1 MANYTQIPK
10 KKKGNIFKRILH
22 AMIPM
27 KGDGMIEIARKV
39 VFMGALVAFIITG
52 GTLLYDVTNE
62 WIQINIVSNN
72 IEDIKINGSLSLDEE
87 EIQKI
92 EAEAPGIQHDF
103 LGLYNVNKDIKGW
116 IRINDDINYPVVQG
130 EDNDYYLSHNFERGD
145 AASGTIFLDYRNVIS
160 GEDGKQSDNL
170 ILYGHN
176 LWSSTMFSKITR
188 YYYDKDHLGDPDE
201 DELRLS
207 YYKRYPTIQFDTLY
221 ENSTYK
227 VFAVGLFNNR
237 YADGEVYPYTTKH
250 DFENVDDFNNFILDI
265 MDRSSIFTDVDLT
278 YGDEIITLSTCYKEY
293 DSDDI
298 RCVVFARKV
307 REGESAEVDVSK
319 ATVNWNRKLFQLE
332 IDRGVGNEWTTRTWD
347 TSKLLSYNG

>member
-1 MANYTQIPK
+1 M
-10 KKKGNIFKRILH
+10 FH
-22 AMIPM
+22 ALIPM
-27 KGDGMIEIARKV
+27 KGDGVIEIVRKV

-62 WIQINIVSNN
+62 WIQINIVSGN
-72 IEDIKINGSLSLDEE
+72 IEDIKINGSLSLDAE
-87 EIQKI
+87 EIEKI

-116 IRINDDINYPVVQG
+116 IKINDDINYPVVQG
-130 EDNDYYLSHNFERGD
+130 EDNDYYLTHNFERGD
-145 AASGTIFLDYRNVIS
+145 AASGTIFLDYRNVVS
-160 GEDGKQSDNL
+160 GDAEKQSDNL

-176 LWSSTMFSKITR
+176 LWSSAMFSKITR
-188 YYYDKDHLGDPDE
+188 YYYDKDHLGDPNE

-221 ENSTYK
+221 KNSTYK
-227 VFAVGLFNNR
+227 VFAVCLFNNN
-237 YADGEVYPYTTKH
+237 YADGEVYPYTTAHNFKT
-250 DFENVDDFNNFILDI
+250 VDEFNTFILDV

-278 YGDEIITLSTCYKEY
+278 YGDEIITLSTCYMEY
-293 DSDDI
+293 DSEDI

-307 REGESAEVDVSK
+307 REGESPEVDVSK
-319 ATVNWNRKLFQLE
+319 AKVNWNRKLFQLE